1 MLKIG
6 ILGAGAMGEEH
17 SKCYSSINKG
27 TAITP
32 LLHSK
37 IQLYGICDYR
47 KEAATKLA
55 NKFKI
60 KKVYTD
66 PHKLIDEVD
75 MIDICLPTKLH
86 PKFTIEAAQ
95 KGKHILCEKPIAL
108 TLKEAEGMIQTAKKA
123 KVKFM
128 VAQVVRFW
136 PEYITLKDIIDSGEL
151 GELIFIT
158 MNRDIALPVWSDK
171 NWLLDNSQSGGVVT
185 DLHIHDI
192 DFTNFLI
199 GKPVSVY
206 STGIRLDC
214 RQACNNKGL
223 YTQVSTTLKYPGKIA
238 YVESNFLM
246 PKGYELGNYVKAVCK
261 NGFIEINN
269 KAKHTLTVQKPGKK
283 FTYPKLPKKDGYIAE
298 IEYFINCILKNKEPK
313 IVTPEDAKFAL
324 ELVLKAKESLDT
336 GRCLKLKS

>member
-17 SKCYSSINKG
+17 SRCYNTLFKG
-27 TAITP
+27 TPDKTDKNVCPTEI
-32 LLHSK
+32 S
-37 IQLYGICDYR
+37 LYGICDYR
-47 KEAATKLA
+47 KEVANKLA
-55 NKFKI
+55 RKFNI

-86 PKFTIEAAQ
+86 PKFTIEAAK
-95 KGKHILCEKPIAL
+95 KGKHILCEKPISL
-108 TLKEAEGMIQTAKKA
+108 NLKDAEQMIQAAKKA

-136 PEYITLKDIIDSGEL
+136 PEYITLKNIIDSGEL
-151 GELIFIT
+151 GELVFIT

-206 STGIRLDC
+206 STGIRT
-214 RQACNNKGL
+214 NNDF
-223 YTQVSTTLKYPGKIA
+223 YTQVSTTLKYPKKLA

-261 NGFIEINN
+261 KGFIEINN

-283 FTYPKLPKKDGYIAE
+283 CTYPKLPKKDGYIAE

-324 ELVLKAKESLDT
+324 ELVLKAKESLET
-336 GRCLKLKS
+336 NKEVRWRS

>member
-17 SKCYSSINKG
+17 SRCYNTLFKG
-27 TAITP
+27 KTDKNVCPTEI
-32 LLHSK
+32 S
-37 IQLYGICDYR
+37 LYGICDYR
-47 KEAATKLA
+47 KEVATKLA
-55 NKFKI
+55 NKFNI
-60 KKVYTD
+60 KKVYTN
-66 PHKLIDEVD
+66 PHKLIDEVN
-75 MIDICLPTKLH
+75 MVDICLPTKLH

-108 TLKEAEGMIQTAKKA
+108 NLKDAEQMILAAKKT

-128 VAQVVRFW
+128 IAQVVRFW
-136 PEYITLKDIIDSGEL
+136 PEYVTLKNIIDSGEL

-158 MNRDIALPVWSDK
+158 MSRDIALPVWSDK

-206 STGIRLDC
+206 STGIK
-214 RQACNNKGL
+214 ANNGL
-223 YTQVSTTLKYPGKIA
+223 HTQVSTTLKYPGKLA

-283 FTYPKLPKKDGYIAE
+283 YTYPKLPEKDGYISE
-298 IEYFINCILKNKEPK
+298 IEYFINCILKDKEPK

-324 ELVLKAKESLDT
+324 ELVLKAKESLET
-336 GRCLKLKS
+336 NKEVRWRS

>member
-1 MLKIG
+1 MFQLNMLKIG

-17 SKCYSSINKG
+17 SRCYSSIIKG
-27 TAITP
+27 TGV
-32 LLHSK
+32 LHSK
-37 IQLYGICDYR
+37 AQLYGICDYR
-47 KEAATKLA
+47 KEVATKLA
-55 NKFKI
+55 NKFNI

-75 MIDICLPTKLH
+75 MVDICLPTKLH

-151 GELIFIT
+151 GKLIFIT

-199 GKPVSVY
+199 GKPVSLY
-206 STGIRLDC
+206 STGIKTDS
-214 RQACNNKGL
+214 GF
-223 YTQVSTTLKYPGKIA
+223 YTQVSTTLKYPGKLA

-283 FTYPKLPKKDGYIAE
+283 YKYPKLPKKDGYIAE

-324 ELVLKAKESLDT
+324 ELVLKAKESLET
-336 GRCLKLKS
+336 NKEVRLWRS